1 MHKQLKFYSFEVKW
15 AKTNFQ
21 CKFCVIKCEKCLL
34 DEIQKYITA

>member
-1 MHKQLKFYSFEVKW
+1 MLKQLKFYSFEIKG

-21 CKFCVIKCEKCLL
+21 CKFCVIKGKKCLL